1 MTPKVKNNDKEKV
14 ERRKKWK
21 NSAEFSEKLDKNE
34 VKSKGVT
41 KKNYYIRSQ
50 SKKTLDKL
58 EAAIGGV
65 IYKKALLK
73 NLQNLL
79 ENTCVRAYFLIKLQ
93 ACEI

>member
-1 MTPKVKNNDKEKV
+1 MSFLTPKVKNNDKEKV

-41 KKNYYIRSQ
+41 KNNYYQ
-50 SKKTLDKL
+50 SKKILDKL

-65 IYKKALLK
+65 IYKKVLLK

>member
-41 KKNYYIRSQ
+41 KNNYYQ
-50 SKKTLDKL
+50 SKKILDKL

-65 IYKKALLK
+65 IYKKVLLK